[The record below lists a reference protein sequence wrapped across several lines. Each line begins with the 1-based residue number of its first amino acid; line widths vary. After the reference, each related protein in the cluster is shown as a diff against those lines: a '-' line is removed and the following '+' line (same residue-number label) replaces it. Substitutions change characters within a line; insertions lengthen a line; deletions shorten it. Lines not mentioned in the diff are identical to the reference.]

1 MADNIDI
8 NKIVKN
14 SFDNKVSQ
22 GNLSKPPFEAIY
34 DKYKNRDLKTEAS
47 FLNKARI
54 NIPYMYFNSNKKA
67 ILVMSLC
74 FMMLFVTLYEPTRA
88 FAGQLLKKI
97 YVVYES
103 NGDFKL
109 KQIEIA
115 DEPQSQI
122 PIKVPD
128 VTSFNDTEISE
139 RLGYK
144 VVIPSELPGDYLLVS
159 KTISQA
165 GDNDKEL
172 KDFVK
177 AWYAKQ
183 NVDGSKEDE
192 FICLNVTDLKWPLY
206 GTQFIVNGIEYY
218 YKESGVAEY
227 QTSYDEQGN
236 MIFDQEKKPK
246 GIDLVH
252 RLSWRIDK
260 VTYSIGDV
268 SGRDLSKEQLL
279 EIAKPLVDKL
289 KSK

>member
-8 NKIVKN
+8 KKIIKN
-14 SFDNKVSQ
+14 SLEHKVSQ
-22 GNLSKPPFEAIY
+22 ADLSKPPFELVY
-34 DKYKNRDLKTEAS
+34 DKYKNRDLKTGAS

-54 NIPYMYFNSNKKA
+54 NIPYLYFNSNKKA

-103 NGDFKL
+103 NGEFKL
-109 KQIEIA
+109 KQIEVA
-115 DEPQSQI
+115 DEPQPQM
-122 PIKVPD
+122 PIEVPN
-128 VTSFNDTEISE
+128 VTSFNDSEISKK
-139 RLGYK
+139 LGFK
-144 VVIPSELPGDYLLVS
+144 VVIPPELPDNYSLVS
-159 KTISQA
+159 KSILQA
-165 GDNDKEL
+165 GDTEKEL
-172 KDFVK
+172 KDFVSVF
-177 AWYAKQ
+177 YSKQ
-183 NVDGSKEDE
+183 NDDISKEAE
-192 FICLNVTDLKWPLY
+192 FISLKVTDLKWPLY
-206 GTQFIVNGIEYY
+206 GTKFTVNGIEYY

-236 MIFDQEKKPK
+236 MIVNQEKKPE

-252 RLSWRIDK
+252 RLSWRIDN

-268 SGRDLSKEQLL
+268 GGRDLTKEQLL

-289 KSK
+289 ISK